1 MSELEDKINAVLGDP
16 KQMEQITK
24 LAKSFMGGGTPG
36 KAAEPEPKGEEDP
49 FASLGIDG
57 ATLQRL
63 GRLLRQG
70 GAEKPQER
78 ALPQAM
84 RPYLSEKRRS
94 KINSAVLS
102 RHGTLNS
109 HAFDLGSEFITERRH
124 IVRIFLI
131 CEILPFSVQRLVV
144 IYP

>member
-16 KQMEQITK
+16 KQMEQITR

-36 KAAEPEPKGEEDP
+36 KAAEQEPKEDP
-49 FASLGIDG
+49 FAALGIDG

-70 GAEKPQER
+70 GGAKPQEQ
-78 ALPQAM
+78 ALLEAM

-94 KINSAVLS
+94 KMDKAMKIARLAQIARLAMGDMEGDGGDQS
-102 RHGTLNS
+102 
-109 HAFDLGSEFITERRH
+109 
-124 IVRIFLI
+124 
-131 CEILPFSVQRLVV
+131 LPR
-144 IYP
+144 

>member
-1 MSELEDKINAVLGDP
+1 MSELEDKINTVLGDP

-36 KAAEPEPKGEEDP
+36 KAAEPEPKGEGDP
-49 FASLGIDG
+49 FASMGIDG

-63 GRLLRQG
+63 SRLLRQG

-78 ALPQAM
+78 ALLEAM

-94 KINSAVLS
+94 KMDKAIKIAQL
-102 RHGTLNS
+102 
-109 HAFDLGSEFITERRH
+109 AQIA
-124 IVRIFLI
+124 
-131 CEILPFSVQRLVV
+131 RLAMGEMGGDGGD
-144 IYP
+144 

>member
-70 GAEKPQER
+70 GAESPR
-78 ALPQAM
+78 SGPCW
-84 RPYLSEKRRS
+84 RPCAPISPRNAAAKWT
-94 KINSAVLS
+94 K
-102 RHGTLNS
+102 
-109 HAFDLGSEFITERRH
+109 
-124 IVRIFLI
+124 
-131 CEILPFSVQRLVV
+131 Q
-144 IYP
+144 

>member
-1 MSELEDKINAVLGDP
+1 MPVMSELEDKINAVLGDP

-36 KAAEPEPKGEEDP
+36 KAAEPEPKGEEDL
-49 FASLGIDG
+49 FASLGMDG

-70 GAEKPQER
+70 GAEKPQEQ
-78 ALPQAM
+78 ALLEAM

-94 KINSAVLS
+94 KMDKAMKIA
-102 RHGTLNS
+102 
-109 HAFDLGSEFITERRH
+109 
-124 IVRIFLI
+124 
-131 CEILPFSVQRLVV
+131 RLAQ
-144 IYP
+144 IARLAMGEMGGDGGD

>member
-36 KAAEPEPKGEEDP
+36 KAAEPEPKGEGDP
-49 FASLGIDG
+49 FASMGIDG

-63 GRLLRQG
+63 SRLLRQG
-70 GAEKPQER
+70 GAAKPQEQ
-78 ALPQAM
+78 ALLEAM

-94 KINSAVLS
+94 KMDKAMKIARLAQIARLAMGEMGGDGGDES
-102 RHGTLNS
+102 
-109 HAFDLGSEFITERRH
+109 
-124 IVRIFLI
+124 
-131 CEILPFSVQRLVV
+131 LPG
-144 IYP
+144 

>member
-49 FASLGIDG
+49 FASLGMDG

-70 GAEKPQER
+70 GSEKPQEQ
-78 ALPQAM
+78 ALLEAM

-94 KINSAVLS
+94 KMDKAMKIA
-102 RHGTLNS
+102 
-109 HAFDLGSEFITERRH
+109 
-124 IVRIFLI
+124 
-131 CEILPFSVQRLVV
+131 RLAQ
-144 IYP
+144 IARLAMGEMGGDGGD

>member
-63 GRLLRQG
+63 SRLLRQG
-70 GAEKPQER
+70 GGEKPQER
-78 ALPQAM
+78 ALLEAM

-94 KINSAVLS
+94 KMDKAMKIARLAQIARLAMGEMGGDGGDQS
-102 RHGTLNS
+102 
-109 HAFDLGSEFITERRH
+109 
-124 IVRIFLI
+124 
-131 CEILPFSVQRLVV
+131 LPG
-144 IYP
+144 

>member
-36 KAAEPEPKGEEDP
+36 KAAEPEPKGEEAP

-63 GRLLRQG
+63 SRLLRQG
-70 GAEKPQER
+70 GADKPQER
-78 ALPQAM
+78 ALLEAM

-94 KINSAVLS
+94 KMDKAMKIA
-102 RHGTLNS
+102 
-109 HAFDLGSEFITERRH
+109 
-124 IVRIFLI
+124 
-131 CEILPFSVQRLVV
+131 RLAQ
-144 IYP
+144 IARLAMGEMGGDGGD

>member
-36 KAAEPEPKGEEDP
+36 KAAEPKEEDP
-49 FASLGIDG
+49 FAALGIDG

-70 GAEKPQER
+70 GGAKPQEQ
-78 ALPQAM
+78 ALLEAM

-94 KINSAVLS
+94 KMDKAMKIARLAQIARLAMGEMEGDGGDQS
-102 RHGTLNS
+102 
-109 HAFDLGSEFITERRH
+109 
-124 IVRIFLI
+124 
-131 CEILPFSVQRLVV
+131 LPR
-144 IYP
+144 

>member
-36 KAAEPEPKGEEDP
+36 KAAEPEPKGEGAP
-49 FASLGIDG
+49 FASMGIDG

-63 GRLLRQG
+63 SRLLRQG
-70 GAEKPQER
+70 GAEKPQEQ
-78 ALPQAM
+78 ALLEAM

-94 KINSAVLS
+94 KMDKAMKIARLAQIARLAMGEMGGDGGDES
-102 RHGTLNS
+102 
-109 HAFDLGSEFITERRH
+109 
-124 IVRIFLI
+124 
-131 CEILPFSVQRLVV
+131 LPG
-144 IYP
+144 

>member
-24 LAKSFMGGGTPG
+24 LAKSFMGGGSPG
-36 KAAEPEPKGEEDP
+36 KAAEPEPKGEDA

-70 GAEKPQER
+70 GGAKPQEQ
-78 ALPQAM
+78 ALLEAM

-94 KINSAVLS
+94 KMDKAMKIARLAQIARLAMGEMEGDGGDQS
-102 RHGTLNS
+102 
-109 HAFDLGSEFITERRH
+109 
-124 IVRIFLI
+124 
-131 CEILPFSVQRLVV
+131 LPR
-144 IYP
+144 